1 MDDSGISLAFVDE
14 VKGKAEEG
22 HLGMNDEGDNEE
34 NAEATRNEAFHFYTV
49 GDDVD
54 PVAVDSV
61 LAISTS
67 VMDTVKGGYELNR
80 NDNNNVDTGGRMKE
94 KLEDPNDKSG
104 SFVTR
109 HASAQIETE
118 MAKFLPS
125 KESENWKEIVDEGNA
140 NLTGESEW
148 GKESRQGID
157 EDNNA
162 NR

>member
-1 MDDSGISLAFVDE
+1 MGI
-14 VKGKAEEG
+14 
-22 HLGMNDEGDNEE
+22 NDEGDNEE
-34 NAEATRNEAFHFYTV
+34 NVEATRNEAFHVYTV

-118 MAKFLPS
+118 TAKFLPS

-148 GKESRQGID
+148 GKESSQGID